1 MRATRSQMLL
11 TALKVL
17 DVILM
22 SLSFLAAAVLV
33 FHISGAISFTHFF
46 SMRIKIQN
54 FILFSGLVVVWH
66 LTFSFLG
73 LYRSQLL
80 TPGPARLADSV
91 AATSVATL
99 CTGLAKLLFTIRMVN
114 PIFLVVLWAAS
125 SVTVLSSRF
134 LVRFLLARIRRAS
147 GNVRFALVVG
157 TNPRTIAFTQKVEA
171 RPEYGYRIIGFADNQ
186 WSGLE
191 EFNRTKYS
199 LVCDLDHLTGFVRN
213 TVIDEVVIGLPLAS
227 HYLQASRIA
236 ALCEVQ
242 GIMVRFLPSLF
253 SMKLARSRAED
264 FEGDSLLTL
273 YTGPTDG
280 WPVLA
285 KRIWDLGLASV
296 LTVLLAPVILAAAV
310 LIKLTSE
317 GPVLF
322 TQERLGLN
330 KRKFRIYKFR
340 TMVVDAERRLG
351 ALEHLNEV
359 NGPVFKIKNDPR
371 ITTVGKILRKTSID
385 ELPQLF
391 NVLKGDMSMVG
402 PRPLPVRDYEGFGE
416 DWHRRRFSVRPG
428 ITCLWQVSGRSSIG
442 FDKWMELDMQYID
455 EWSLWLDL
463 KILAGTIPAVLKGSG
478 AA

>member
-1 MRATRSQMLL
+1 MRGTRRQMVL

-17 DVILM
+17 DVVLM
-22 SLSFLAAAVLV
+22 SLSFLAAAVIV
-33 FHISGAISFTHFF
+33 FHISGRVPFTQFL
-46 SMRIKIQN
+46 SMRIKVQN

-66 LTFSFLG
+66 VTFSFLG
-73 LYRSQLL
+73 LYRSRLL
-80 TPGPARLADSV
+80 ATRPSHLADLV

-99 CTGLAKLLFTIRMVN
+99 CTGLGKLLFTIRMVN
-114 PIFLVVLWAAS
+114 PTFLLVLWAAS
-125 SVTVLSSRF
+125 TVTMLFSRLLFRYFLS
-134 LVRFLLARIRRAS
+134 RIHRGS
-147 GNVRFALVVG
+147 GNVRFVLVVG
-157 TNPRTIAFTQKVEA
+157 TNPRAVAFAQKLESK
-171 RPEYGYRIIGFADNQ
+171 PEYGYRIIGFADNA

-191 EFNRTKYS
+191 EFRRTKYS
-199 LVCDLDHLTGFVRN
+199 LVCDLDHITDFVRN
-213 TVIDEVVIGLPLAS
+213 TVIDEVVIGLPVAS
-227 HYLQASRIA
+227 AYTQASRIA
-236 ALCEVQ
+236 ALCELQ
-242 GIMVRFLPSLF
+242 GIIVRFLTSLF
-253 SMKLARSRAED
+253 TSKLARLRAED
-264 FEGDSLLTL
+264 FDGDSLLTL
-273 YTGPTDG
+273 YTAPTDG

-285 KRIWDLGLASV
+285 KRIWDLSLSLV
-296 LTVLLAPVILAAAV
+296 LTVLLAPVFLAAAV
-310 LIKLTSE
+310 LIKLTSQ

-322 TQERLGLN
+322 MQERLGLN

-340 TMVVDAERRLG
+340 TMEVDAERKIS
-351 ALEHLNEV
+351 ALQHLNEV
-359 NGPVFKIKNDPR
+359 SGPAFKITNDPR
-371 ITTVGKILRKTSID
+371 VTGVGRLLRKTSID

-391 NVLKGDMSMVG
+391 NVLEGDMSMVG